1 MIDTEIIAVH
11 GWAFDRH
18 IWGNLQAQLPEEL
31 TWIPWDRG
39 YFYEPIEAQFTARSN
54 KKVLMTH
61 SFGLH
66 LLKTDLIE
74 KADMLIVISGFR
86 DFHPGTPQYRKR
98 SKAVIQSMLRELNNN
113 PGEVLQKFYRQCY
126 KPTDSPSPIN
136 GQKKWNTKLLIED
149 LDVLNTIQLG
159 NKVKVIPQVC
169 ILHGT
174 DDNIVPHTKGRELF
188 NFFGEEANYYEIRN
202 AGHSLPDTQAKM
214 CSNFIEPLMNDR

>member
-18 IWGNLQAQLPEEL
+18 IWKNLQNQLPEVL
-31 TWIPWDRG
+31 TWISWDRG
-39 YFYEPIEAQFTARSN
+39 YFHEPIEAQFTTRSS
-54 KKVLMTH
+54 KKVLMAH

-66 LLKTDLIE
+66 LLKPIWIE
-74 KADMLIVISGFR
+74 KADMLVVISGFR

-98 SKAVIQSMLRELNNN
+98 SKAVIQSMLRELNEN
-113 PGEVLQKFYRQCY
+113 PAEVLKKFYGQCY
-126 KPTDSPSPIN
+126 KPKEPPSPFN
-136 GQKKWNTKLLIED
+136 EQKNKDMKLLIED
-149 LDVLNTIQLG
+149 LDLLNMSQLG
-159 NKVKVIPQVC
+159 NKIKSIPEVC

-202 AGHSLPDTQAKM
+202 AGHSLPDTQATM
-214 CSNFIEPLMNDR
+214 CSNFIEPLINE